1 MRIEMI
7 AKSLRG
13 IAAAFVIGTASVAV
27 ASVASVSVAQA
38 AGVRAEV
45 GKPLQQALKLAKE
58 GKGPAAMAEIRKA
71 ESVKKLTAYERKTI
85 AQMKQYVMVTTGDF
99 SGGVT
104 NATIAKAKFAHDL
117 RARRYHDVVTTD
129 AQLLKKFGVYDFRS
143 QYIVAQAYYQMR
155 QYRTA
160 YDLLKGMGNSDQVIK
175 LRMASASKLGDNAAV
190 SQAAEDLVLKGKK
203 EFWQFL
209 FAAADNTRGLKDEE
223 SLGIFRVRVLTDR
236 MRNGDDYSNAT
247 QLAILLNY
255 PQEAARIQEA
265 GFKAK
270 VLSGTRQQRLLARAR
285 QSAAQQE
292 KQMAALASQAYAAKT
307 GDPLVKL
314 AETYWGIGQYK
325 EALDA
330 AKAGLKKGVKD
341 SDQAQMVL
349 GMAYAGLREHGQA
362 VRAFHRI
369 RGAKAK
375 VVARLW
381 SVYARTR

>member
-13 IAAAFVIGTASVAV
+13 IAAAFVIGTASVVV
-27 ASVASVSVAQA
+27 ASVASVGVAQA
-38 AGVRAEV
+38 AGVRPAV
-45 GKPLQQALKLAKE
+45 GKPLQEALNLAKA
-58 GKGPAAMAEIRKA
+58 GKGRAAMAAIRKA
-71 ESVKKLTAYERKTI
+71 EHVSKLTSYERKVI
-85 AQMKQYVMVTTGDF
+85 AQTKQYVMVKTGDF

-104 NATIAKAKFAHDL
+104 NATTAKAKFAHDYN
-117 RARRYHDVVTTD
+117 ARRYHDVVTTD
-129 AQLLKKFGVYDFRS
+129 AQLLKKFGVFDFRS
-143 QYIVAQAYYQMR
+143 QYLVAQAYYQMR

-160 YDLLKGMGNSDQVIK
+160 YDLLQRMGNSDQVIN
-175 LRMASASKLGDNAAV
+175 LRMACAVKMGNSAAV
-190 SQAAEDLVLKGKK
+190 GHAAEQLVLKGKK
-203 EFWQFL
+203 QYWRYL
-209 FAAADNTRGLKDEE
+209 FVAADNTRGLKDEE
-223 SLGIFRVRVLTDR
+223 SLGIYRVRVLTGR
-236 MRNGDDYSNAT
+236 MRNADDYSQAT

-270 VLSGTRQQRLLARAR
+270 VLSGTRQERLLARAK

-292 KQMAALASQAYAAKT
+292 KQMAALANQAHAAKT

-325 EALDA
+325 EALAA
-330 AKAGLKKGVKD
+330 AKAGIKKGVKD
-341 SDQAQMVL
+341 NDHAQMVL
-349 GMAYAGLREHGQA
+349 GMAYAGLRDHSQA

-369 RGAKAK
+369 HGAKAK